1 MMSVFLTHAYIF
13 YLGHFMPYA
22 VYSQNQSEIFNEVC
36 TMLVSYFLMWL
47 ATFPDYDVGEVDQVE
62 MIGWFYIGT
71 ASFNIIVNLL
81 RLAWAGIRNLP

>member
-1 MMSVFLTHAYIF
+1 
-13 YLGHFMPYA
+13 
-22 VYSQNQSEIFNEVC
+22 
-36 TMLVSYFLMWL
+36 MLVSYFLMWL

-81 RLAWAGIRNLP
+81 RLAWAGIMNLP